1 MLENFSYENQGTNT
15 YLKFIFPKN
24 ATPDRLA
31 LGMISNNSID
41 GFLTSIYGC
50 ADGVSFIKYN
60 ISAKIS
66 VKQFFTGTVNKKKV
80 ISVLKGILT
89 AFISAEDYMINTN
102 YIILDLDYIFVNVST
117 CQTEVICVPFSD
129 ASNGNNNL
137 KEIFRNIIFTLNYDQ
152 TENCDYIAK
161 LINYLNS
168 SGSFSVKGFKEVLDS
183 IDGGKSEAMKAEAVP
198 TPVAVQNVTAQNI
211 QKPNNVQ
218 ATTPA
223 MPKPAEATY
232 QAPINSPANANAG
245 FQSPVQQPKTVNN
258 IAVPS
263 PSVNVPPKSPTMAK
277 PQSSFA
283 VPGKVPSKPAMTE
296 TPQQTAESSEKP
308 ISMFYLLQHYNKEN
322 AAKYKAQKEAKKNGN
337 KPQKSQQS
345 QPQIQ
350 YTQVQQ
356 PTPTYNSMPAP
367 APSMTPAKVPATQA
381 ASSSASGNVPIQK
394 PMNNFAPVQQ
404 PANIAQPNFGDTT
417 VLSGDNIGDTTVLGS
432 DMGTTYQQAKS
443 AYLVRKKNNE
453 RVKITKDVFY
463 IGKERSFVD
472 YFIGDNPAISR
483 SHANI
488 ICRNGEYF
496 IVDTN
501 STNHT
506 FLDGQMLTSNVEAK
520 LESGCEITLANEK
533 FTFEI
538 V

>member
-1 MLENFSYENQGTNT
+1 MMENFSYENQGTNT
-15 YLKFIFPKN
+15 YLKFVFPKN

-31 LGMISNNSID
+31 LGMISNNNID
-41 GFLTSIYGC
+41 GFLASIYGC
-50 ADGVSFIKYN
+50 ADGISFIKYN
-60 ISAKIS
+60 ISAKVS

-80 ISVLKGILT
+80 IGVLKGILT

-102 YIILDLDYIFVNVST
+102 YILLDLDCIFVNVST
-117 CQTEVICVPFSD
+117 CQTEVICVPF
-129 ASNGNNNL
+129 NGIANENNNL
-137 KEIFRNIIFTLNYDQ
+137 KDFFRNIVFTLNYDQ

-161 LINYLNS
+161 LINFLNS
-168 SGSFSVKGFKEVLDS
+168 SASFSLKGFKEVLDS
-183 IDGGKSEAMKAEAVP
+183 IDGGKNDAMKTEAVP
-198 TPVAVQNVTAQNI
+198 TSVAVQNAIPQNV
-211 QKPNNVQ
+211 QKTNVQ
-218 ATTPA
+218 ATPI
-223 MPKPAEATY
+223 MPKPAETTY
-232 QAPINSPANANAG
+232 QTPTSSQTNTSVG
-245 FQSPVQQPKTVNN
+245 FQGSVQKPKTPNN
-258 IAVPS
+258 IAAPAQS
-263 PSVNVPPKSPTMAK
+263 INIPQKSPTMAK

-283 VPGKVPSKPAMTE
+283 VPGKVQPENVS
-296 TPQQTAESSEKP
+296 QQTTESSEKP
-308 ISMFYLLQHYNKEN
+308 MSMFYLLQHYNKEN
-322 AAKYKAQKEAKKNGN
+322 AAIYKAQKEAKKSSGKKQNLQQ
-337 KPQKSQQS
+337 PQA

-356 PTPTYNSMPAP
+356 PTSTYNPMPAP
-367 APSMTPAKVPATQA
+367 NTVVTPAKVPATQVA
-381 ASSSASGNVPIQK
+381 NNSAVSNNVPI
-394 PMNNFAPVQQ
+394 NNFAPVQQ
-404 PANIAQPNFGDTT
+404 PANMVQPNFGDTT

-453 RVKITKDVFY
+453 RIKITKDVFY

-488 ICRNGEYF
+488 ICKNGEYF

>member
-1 MLENFSYENQGTNT
+1 MMENFSYENQGTNT
-15 YLKFIFPKN
+15 YLKFVFPKN

-31 LGMISNNSID
+31 LGMISNNNID
-41 GFLTSIYGC
+41 GFLASIYGC
-50 ADGVSFIKYN
+50 ADGISFIKYN
-60 ISAKIS
+60 ISAKVS

-80 ISVLKGILT
+80 IGVLKGILT

-102 YIILDLDYIFVNVST
+102 YILLDLDCIFVNVST
-117 CQTEVICVPFSD
+117 CQTEVICVPF
-129 ASNGNNNL
+129 NGIANENNNL
-137 KEIFRNIIFTLNYDQ
+137 KDFFRNIVFTLNYDQ

-161 LINYLNS
+161 LINFLNS
-168 SGSFSVKGFKEVLDS
+168 SASFSLKGFKEVLDS
-183 IDGGKSEAMKAEAVP
+183 IDGGKNDAMKTEAVP
-198 TPVAVQNVTAQNI
+198 TPVAVQNVTAQNV
-211 QKPNNVQ
+211 QKPNVQ
-218 ATTPA
+218 AAPV
-223 MPKPAEATY
+223 MPKQAGTTY
-232 QAPINSPANANAG
+232 QATVTPANTNVG
-245 FQSPVQQPKTVNN
+245 FQGSVQKPKTANN
-258 IAVPS
+258 IAVPAQS
-263 PSVNVPPKSPTMAK
+263 INIPSKSPTTAK
-277 PQSSFA
+277 SQSSFA
-283 VPGKVPSKPAMTE
+283 VPGKVQPE
-296 TPQQTAESSEKP
+296 TVSQQTNESSEKP
-308 ISMFYLLQHYNKEN
+308 MSMFYLLQHYNKEN
-322 AAKYKAQKEAKKNGN
+322 AAIYKAQKEAKKSSGKKQNL
-337 KPQKSQQS
+337 QQTQA

-356 PTPTYNSMPAP
+356 PTPAYNPMPTP
-367 APSMTPAKVPATQA
+367 PMTPAKVPATQVA
-381 ASSSASGNVPIQK
+381 NNSAVSNNVPI
-394 PMNNFAPVQQ
+394 NNFAPVQQ
-404 PANIAQPNFGDTT
+404 PANMAQPNFGDTT

-432 DMGTTYQQAKS
+432 DMGATYQQAKS

-453 RVKITKDVFY
+453 RIKITKDVFY

-488 ICRNGEYF
+488 ICKNGEYF

>member
-1 MLENFSYENQGTNT
+1 MMENFSYENQGTNT
-15 YLKFIFPKN
+15 YLKFVFPKN

-31 LGMISNNSID
+31 LGMISNNNID
-41 GFLTSIYGC
+41 GFLASIYGC
-50 ADGVSFIKYN
+50 ADGISFIKYN
-60 ISAKIS
+60 ISAKVS

-80 ISVLKGILT
+80 IGVLKGILT

-102 YIILDLDYIFVNVST
+102 YILLDLDCIFVNVST
-117 CQTEVICVPFSD
+117 CQTEVICVPF
-129 ASNGNNNL
+129 NGIANENNNL
-137 KEIFRNIIFTLNYDQ
+137 KDFFRNIVFTLNYDQ

-161 LINYLNS
+161 LINFLNS
-168 SGSFSVKGFKEVLDS
+168 SASFSLKGFKEVLDS
-183 IDGGKSEAMKAEAVP
+183 IDGGKNDAMKTEAVP
-198 TPVAVQNVTAQNI
+198 TPVAVQNVTAQNV
-211 QKPNNVQ
+211 QKPNVQ
-218 ATTPA
+218 AAPV
-223 MPKPAEATY
+223 MPKQAGTTY
-232 QAPINSPANANAG
+232 QATVTPANTNVG
-245 FQSPVQQPKTVNN
+245 FQGSVQKPKTANN
-258 IAVPS
+258 IAVPAQS
-263 PSVNVPPKSPTMAK
+263 INIPSKSPTTAK
-277 PQSSFA
+277 SQSSFA
-283 VPGKVPSKPAMTE
+283 VPGKVQPE
-296 TPQQTAESSEKP
+296 TVSQQTNESSEKP
-308 ISMFYLLQHYNKEN
+308 MSMFYLLQHYNKEN
-322 AAKYKAQKEAKKNGN
+322 AAIYKAQKEAKKSSGKKQNL
-337 KPQKSQQS
+337 QQTQA

-356 PTPTYNSMPAP
+356 PTPAYNPMPTP
-367 APSMTPAKVPATQA
+367 PMTPAKVPATQVA
-381 ASSSASGNVPIQK
+381 NNSAVSNNVPI
-394 PMNNFAPVQQ
+394 NNFAPVQQ
-404 PANIAQPNFGDTT
+404 PANMAQPNFGDTT

-432 DMGTTYQQAKS
+432 DMGATYQQAKS

-453 RVKITKDVFY
+453 RIKITKDVFY

-488 ICRNGEYF
+488 ICKNREYF

>member
-129 ASNGNNNL
+129 ASSGNNNL

-183 IDGGKSEAMKAEAVP
+183 IDGGKSEAMKAEAVQ
-198 TPVAVQNVTAQNI
+198 TPVAVQNITAQNV
-211 QKPNNVQ
+211 QKPNVQ
-218 ATTPA
+218 ATPV
-223 MPKPAEATY
+223 MPKPAETTY
-232 QAPINSPANANAG
+232 QAPAASPTNTNVG
-245 FQSPVQQPKTVNN
+245 FQSPVQKPKTANN
-258 IAVPS
+258 IAAPS
-263 PSVNVPPKSPTMAK
+263 PSVNVPPKSPNMAA

-283 VPGKVPSKPAMTE
+283 VPGKVPPKAPMKEVS
-296 TPQQTAESSEKP
+296 QQTTAESSEKP
-308 ISMFYLLQHYNKEN
+308 MSMFYLLQHYNKEN
-322 AAKYKAQKEAKKNGN
+322 AAKYKAQKEAKKSGKQQN
-337 KPQKSQQS
+337 PQSPQA

-356 PTPTYNSMPAP
+356 PTPAYNPMPTPPMA
-367 APSMTPAKVPATQA
+367 PAKVPATQA
-381 ASSSASGNVPIQK
+381 ASSSVGNAPMQK
-394 PMNNFAPVQQ
+394 PMNDFAPVQQ
-404 PANIAQPNFGDTT
+404 PTNMAQPNFGDTT
-417 VLSGDNIGDTTVLGS
+417 VLSGGNVMGDTTVLGN

-488 ICRNGEYF
+488 ICKNGEYF

-533 FTFEI
+533 FIFEI

>member
-1 MLENFSYENQGTNT
+1 MMENFSYENQGTNT
-15 YLKFIFPKN
+15 YLKFVFPKN

-31 LGMISNNSID
+31 LGMISNNNID
-41 GFLTSIYGC
+41 GFLASIYGC
-50 ADGVSFIKYN
+50 ADGISFIKYN
-60 ISAKIS
+60 ISAKVS

-80 ISVLKGILT
+80 IGVLKGILT

-102 YIILDLDYIFVNVST
+102 YILLDLDCIFVNVST
-117 CQTEVICVPFSD
+117 CQTEVICVPF
-129 ASNGNNNL
+129 NGIANENNNL
-137 KEIFRNIIFTLNYDQ
+137 KDFFRNIVFTLNYDQ

-161 LINYLNS
+161 LINFLNS
-168 SGSFSVKGFKEVLDS
+168 SASFSLKGFKEVLDS
-183 IDGGKSEAMKAEAVP
+183 IDGGKNDAMKTEAVP
-198 TPVAVQNVTAQNI
+198 TPVAVQNVTAQNV
-211 QKPNNVQ
+211 QKPNVQ
-218 ATTPA
+218 AAPV
-223 MPKPAEATY
+223 MPKQAGTTY
-232 QAPINSPANANAG
+232 QATVTPANTNVG
-245 FQSPVQQPKTVNN
+245 FQGSVQKSKTANN
-258 IAVPS
+258 IAAPAQSINIPS
-263 PSVNVPPKSPTMAK
+263 KSPTTAK
-277 PQSSFA
+277 SQSSFA
-283 VPGKVPSKPAMTE
+283 VPGKVQPE
-296 TPQQTAESSEKP
+296 TVSQQTNESSEKP
-308 ISMFYLLQHYNKEN
+308 MSMFYLLQHYNKEN
-322 AAKYKAQKEAKKNGN
+322 AAIYKAQKEAKKSSGKKQNL
-337 KPQKSQQS
+337 QQTQA

-356 PTPTYNSMPAP
+356 PTPTYNPMPAP
-367 APSMTPAKVPATQA
+367 NTVVTPAKVPATQA
-381 ASSSASGNVPIQK
+381 ANNSAVSNNVPI
-394 PMNNFAPVQQ
+394 NNFAPVQQ
-404 PANIAQPNFGDTT
+404 PTNMAQPNFGDTT

-432 DMGTTYQQAKS
+432 DMGATYQQAKS

-453 RVKITKDVFY
+453 RIKITKDVFY

-488 ICRNGEYF
+488 ICKNGEYF

>member
-1 MLENFSYENQGTNT
+1 MMENFSYENQGTNT
-15 YLKFIFPKN
+15 YLKFVFPKN

-31 LGMISNNSID
+31 LGMISNNNID
-41 GFLTSIYGC
+41 GFLASIYGC
-50 ADGVSFIKYN
+50 ADGISFIKYN
-60 ISAKIS
+60 ISAKVS

-80 ISVLKGILT
+80 IGVLKGILT

-102 YIILDLDYIFVNVST
+102 YILLDLDCIFVNVST
-117 CQTEVICVPFSD
+117 CQTEVICVPF
-129 ASNGNNNL
+129 NGIANENNNL
-137 KEIFRNIIFTLNYDQ
+137 KDFFRNIVFTLNYDQ

-161 LINYLNS
+161 LINFLNS
-168 SGSFSVKGFKEVLDS
+168 SASFSLKGFKEVLDS
-183 IDGGKSEAMKAEAVP
+183 IDGGKNDAMKTEAVP
-198 TPVAVQNVTAQNI
+198 TSVAVQNAIPQNV
-211 QKPNNVQ
+211 QKTNVQ
-218 ATTPA
+218 ATPV
-223 MPKPAEATY
+223 MPKPAETTY
-232 QAPINSPANANAG
+232 QAPTSLHTNTSVG
-245 FQSPVQQPKTVNN
+245 FQGSVQKSKTPNN
-258 IAVPS
+258 IAAPAQS
-263 PSVNVPPKSPTMAK
+263 INIPQKSPTMAK

-283 VPGKVPSKPAMTE
+283 VPGKVQPENVS
-296 TPQQTAESSEKP
+296 QQTTESSEKP
-308 ISMFYLLQHYNKEN
+308 MSMFYLLQHYNKEN
-322 AAKYKAQKEAKKNGN
+322 AAIYKAQKEAKKSSGKKQNLQQ
-337 KPQKSQQS
+337 PQA

-356 PTPTYNSMPAP
+356 PTSTYNPMPAP
-367 APSMTPAKVPATQA
+367 NTVVTPAKVPATQVA
-381 ASSSASGNVPIQK
+381 NNSAVSNNVPI
-394 PMNNFAPVQQ
+394 NNFAPVQQ
-404 PANIAQPNFGDTT
+404 PANMAQPNFGDTT

-453 RVKITKDVFY
+453 RIKITKDVFY

-488 ICRNGEYF
+488 ICKNGEYF

>member
-1 MLENFSYENQGTNT
+1 MMENFSYENQGTNT
-15 YLKFIFPKN
+15 YLKFVFPKN

-31 LGMISNNSID
+31 LGMISNNNID
-41 GFLTSIYGC
+41 GFLASIYGC
-50 ADGVSFIKYN
+50 ADGISFIKYN
-60 ISAKIS
+60 ISAKVS

-80 ISVLKGILT
+80 IGVLKGILT

-102 YIILDLDYIFVNVST
+102 YILLDLDCIFVNVST
-117 CQTEVICVPFSD
+117 CQTEVICVPF
-129 ASNGNNNL
+129 NGIANENNNL
-137 KEIFRNIIFTLNYDQ
+137 KDFFRNIVFTLNYDQ

-161 LINYLNS
+161 LINFLNS
-168 SGSFSVKGFKEVLDS
+168 SASFSLKGFKEVLDS
-183 IDGGKSEAMKAEAVP
+183 IDGGKNDAMKTEAVP
-198 TPVAVQNVTAQNI
+198 TSVAVQNVTAQNV
-211 QKPNNVQ
+211 QKPNVQ
-218 ATTPA
+218 AAPV
-223 MPKPAEATY
+223 MPKQAGTTY
-232 QAPINSPANANAG
+232 QATVTPANTNVG
-245 FQSPVQQPKTVNN
+245 FQGSVQKPKTANN
-258 IAVPS
+258 IAVPAQS
-263 PSVNVPPKSPTMAK
+263 INIPSKSPTTAK
-277 PQSSFA
+277 SQSSFA
-283 VPGKVPSKPAMTE
+283 VPGKVQPE
-296 TPQQTAESSEKP
+296 TVSHQTNESSEKP
-308 ISMFYLLQHYNKEN
+308 MSMFYLLQHYNKEN
-322 AAKYKAQKEAKKNGN
+322 AAIYKAQKEAKKSSGKKQNL
-337 KPQKSQQS
+337 QQTQA

-356 PTPTYNSMPAP
+356 PTPAYNPMPTP
-367 APSMTPAKVPATQA
+367 PMTPAKVPATQVA
-381 ASSSASGNVPIQK
+381 NNSAVSNNV

-404 PANIAQPNFGDTT
+404 PANMAQPNFGDTT

-432 DMGTTYQQAKS
+432 DMGATYQQAKS

-453 RVKITKDVFY
+453 RIKITKDVFY

-488 ICRNGEYF
+488 ICKNGEYF